1 MKKLLRYGCLL
12 LVGIAAALTACAPSK
27 EMPKILK
34 IGYTHYAPMSYFDEQ
49 AGELTGFDVELARKA
64 CAELGY
70 QPEFV
75 EIIWD
80 NKVRDLENGT
90 IDCIWNGMTITQD
103 LQTEILVS
111 APYLENRQ
119 VAVLP
124 TASVNDFTSVYAM
137 ESVAMEKG
145 GVAQAMLVQG
155 GMPVS
160 VMREGATQTAALAL
174 VGEDADCAVVDY
186 VMAKHLV
193 GKGVYDHLAFVEIDA
208 PTEYFGVG
216 FRKEDAELCNL
227 LNGLIAAYQADGTLD
242 GLQVK
247 FLG

>member
-1 MKKLLRYGCLL
+1 MG
-12 LVGIAAALTACAPSK
+12 VAAAVTACAPSK
-27 EMPKILK
+27 EMPKVLK
-34 IGYTHYAPMSYFDEQ
+34 IGYTHYAPMSYFDQQ
-49 AGELTGFDVELARKA
+49 AGELTGFDVEFARKA

-90 IDCIWNGMTITQD
+90 IDCIWNGMTITQE

-111 APYLENRQ
+111 DPYLENHQ

-124 TASVNDFTSVYAM
+124 VGSVDAFTSVYAL

-145 GVAQAMLVQG
+145 GAAQAMLTNG
-155 GMPVS
+155 GLS
-160 VMREGATQTAALAL
+160 VMSMRESATQMAALAL
-174 VGEDADCAVVDY
+174 VGKDADCAVVDF

-193 GKGVYDHLAFVEIDA
+193 GKGVYSHLTFVEIDA

-216 FRKEDAELCNL
+216 FRKSDAVLCQQ
-227 LNGLIAAYQADGTLD
+227 LNGLIATYLADGTLD
-242 GLQVK
+242 ALKVK
-247 FLG
+247 YLG